1 MKYNQEA
8 QQTFVVIIWSS
19 NELLLNLLIEN
30 KTTFHIYDHESEIFD
45 FSILLSSNRNI
56 IIENSDVRYDS
67 RIKTM
72 FGSSLP
78 PVVCRRTGVLFT
90 LFVFVC
96 A

>member
-19 NELLLNLLIEN
+19 NELLLNLLIEH
-30 KTTFHIYDHESEIFD
+30 KIAFHIYDHESEIFD

-67 RIKTM
+67 
-72 FGSSLP
+72 
-78 PVVCRRTGVLFT
+78 
-90 LFVFVC
+90 